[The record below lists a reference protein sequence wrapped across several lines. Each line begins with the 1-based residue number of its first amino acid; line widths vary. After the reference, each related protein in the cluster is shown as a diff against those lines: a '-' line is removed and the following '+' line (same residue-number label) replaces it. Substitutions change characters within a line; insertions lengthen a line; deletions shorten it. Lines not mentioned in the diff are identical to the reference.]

1 MEDEDRMI
9 AKLEEHR
16 EIKLMVKEI
25 GELYGIEVTS
35 TVDNDPNGDF
45 LYPEEQERQL
55 IDALDRF
62 LGHRKHRRSQYEE
75 CG

>member
-16 EIKLMVKEI
+16 DMKLMVKEI

-45 LYPEEQERQL
+45 
-55 IDALDRF
+55 
-62 LGHRKHRRSQYEE
+62 
-75 CG
+75 